1 MKLSD
6 KNTPAPAPERRP
18 WEAPALRPVG
28 TVAQILAGGGGKAS
42 ILASD
47 SGDTH
52 KPYGQS

>member
-1 MKLSD
+1 MKLAD

-42 ILASD
+42 VLASD